1 MKNCEYKILKHIIM
15 SSKTLTLKMKRAIS
29 ELRSGGKIVIS
40 DNTFGTSVLLMSAE
54 LIEKESVDKLSDLAL
69 SRPNIILS
77 NNRCNAIG
85 IEVSNQPCS
94 ILIETN
100 WTMNDILSL
109 CMPLTGH
116 KIPNINGVISENNTS
131 IISYCLL
138 ILRQSRL
145 LPAGLMSIISN
156 VAPEN
161 INQWTFQNN
170 FIHVD
175 VNDIKSYEQRS
186 AESLVMAVRAK
197 VPIAETENCE
207 VIIFRPQD
215 GGDEHFCL
223 VFGKTREIDNEFK
236 NETLVRVHS
245 QCITGDIL
253 DSLKCDCGQQL
264 KQSIKIMAKADEG
277 VLIYLAQEGRDI
289 GLLNKLRAYS
299 LQEIGMDTVEANQD
313 LGFNDDER
321 LYYPAKQMLSQLKV
335 NKVKLITNNPKK
347 VEHLKKLG
355 VNVTKRIP
363 IKINPNK
370 YNENYLSTKSK
381 KSGHIL

>member
-1 MKNCEYKILKHIIM
+1 MIM
-15 SSKTLTLKMKRAIS
+15 NNTTLTLKIKRAIS
-29 ELRSGGKIVIS
+29 ELRSGGKVVIS
-40 DNTFGTSVLLMSAE
+40 DYSLGTSILLMSAE
-54 LIEKESVDKLSDLAL
+54 LIDKMSVTKLSELAL

-77 NNRCNAIG
+77 NNRSNAVG
-85 IEVSNQPCS
+85 IKVTNQPCS
-94 ILIETN
+94 ILIEN
-100 WTMNDILSL
+100 DWTMNDILSL

-116 KIPNINGVISENNTS
+116 KIPTINGVILENNES

-138 ILRQSRL
+138 ILRQSKL

-161 INQWTFQNN
+161 INQWAFKND

-175 VNDIKSYEQRS
+175 VNDIKSYEQKS

-223 VFGKTREIDNEFK
+223 VFGKTREIHNEFK
-236 NETLVRVHS
+236 SETLVRVHS

-253 DSLKCDCGQQL
+253 ESLKCDCGQQL
-264 KQSIKIMAKADEG
+264 KQSIKIMAKADQG

-299 LQEIGMDTVEANQD
+299 LQEIGKDTVEANQD

-321 LYYPAKQMLSQLKV
+321 LYYPAKQMLSQLKI

-355 VNVTKRIP
+355 INVTKRIP
-363 IKINPNK
+363 IKIIPNK
-370 YNENYLSTKSK
+370 YNENYLDTKSK

>member
-1 MKNCEYKILKHIIM
+1 MIM
-15 SSKTLTLKMKRAIS
+15 NDRTLTLKIERAIS
-29 ELRSGGKIVIS
+29 ELRRGGKIVIS
-40 DNTFGTSVLLMSAE
+40 DPNSRYSVLLVASE
-54 LIEKESVDKLSDLAL
+54 LIQKDTVQELSERAV

-85 IEVSNQPCS
+85 IKITDQSCS
-94 ILIETN
+94 ILIDKD
-100 WTMNDILSL
+100 WSLHDILSL

-116 KIPNINGVISENNTS
+116 KIPIINGVIAESNES
-131 IISYCLL
+131 IVFYCLL

-145 LPAGLMSIISN
+145 LPAGLMSSVSN

-161 INQWTFQNN
+161 INQWAFNN
-170 FIHVD
+170 NLIHI
-175 VNDIKSYEQRS
+175 NISDIKYYEQNT
-186 AESLVMAVRAK
+186 AESLVMSVKAK

-207 VIIFRPQD
+207 IIIFRPKD

-223 VFGKTREIDNEFK
+223 VFGKTRQIDTEF
-236 NETLVRVHS
+236 EHDTLVRVHS
-245 QCITGDIL
+245 QCITRDVL

-264 KQSIKIMAKADEG
+264 KQSIKIMAEANEG

-299 LQEIGMDTVEANQD
+299 LQETGMDTVEANED

-321 LYYPAKQMLSQLKV
+321 LYYPVKEMLSQLKIT
-335 NKVKLITNNPKK
+335 KVKLITNNPRK
-347 VEHLKKLG
+347 VENLTKLG
-355 VNVTKRIP
+355 INVTERIP

-370 YNENYLSTKSK
+370 YNKKYLDTKSK

>member
-1 MKNCEYKILKHIIM
+1 MIM
-15 SSKTLTLKMKRAIS
+15 NDRTLTLKIERAIS
-29 ELRSGGKIVIS
+29 ELRRGGKIVIS
-40 DNTFGTSVLLMSAE
+40 DPNSRYSVLLVASE
-54 LIEKESVDKLSDLAL
+54 LIQKNTVQELSERAL

-85 IEVSNQPCS
+85 IKITDQSCS
-94 ILIETN
+94 ILIDKD
-100 WTMNDILSL
+100 WSLHDILSL

-116 KIPNINGVISENNTS
+116 KIPIINGVIAENNES
-131 IISYCLL
+131 IVFYCLL

-145 LPAGLMSIISN
+145 LPAGLMSIVSN
-156 VAPEN
+156 IAPEN
-161 INQWTFQNN
+161 INQWAFNN
-170 FIHVD
+170 NLIHI
-175 VNDIKSYEQRS
+175 NISDIKYYEQNT
-186 AESLVMAVRAK
+186 AESLVMSVKAK

-207 VIIFRPQD
+207 IIIFRPKD

-223 VFGKTREIDNEFK
+223 VFGKTRKIDTELEHN
-236 NETLVRVHS
+236 TLVRVHS
-245 QCITGDIL
+245 QCITGDVL

-264 KQSIKIMAKADEG
+264 KQSIKIMAQANEG

-299 LQEIGMDTVEANQD
+299 LQETGMDTVEANED

-321 LYYPAKQMLSQLKV
+321 LYYPVKEMLSQLKIT
-335 NKVKLITNNPKK
+335 KVKLITNNPRK
-347 VEHLKKLG
+347 VENLTKLG
-355 VNVTKRIP
+355 INVTERIP

-370 YNENYLSTKSK
+370 YNKKYLDTKSK

>member
-1 MKNCEYKILKHIIM
+1 MIM
-15 SSKTLTLKMKRAIS
+15 NDRTLTLKIERAIS
-29 ELRSGGKIVIS
+29 ELRRGGKIVIS
-40 DNTFGTSVLLMSAE
+40 DPNSRYSVLLVASE
-54 LIEKESVDKLSDLAL
+54 LIQKNTVQELSERAL

-85 IEVSNQPCS
+85 IKITEKSCS
-94 ILIETN
+94 ILIDKS
-100 WTMNDILSL
+100 WSLQDILSL

-116 KIPNINGVISENNTS
+116 KLPIINGVITESNES
-131 IISYCLL
+131 IVFYCLL

-161 INQWTFQNN
+161 INQWAFNN
-170 FIHVD
+170 NLIHI
-175 VNDIKSYEQRS
+175 NISDIKYYEQNT
-186 AESLVMAVRAK
+186 AESLVMSVKAK

-207 VIIFRPQD
+207 IIIFRPKD

-223 VFGKTREIDNEFK
+223 VFGKTRKIDTELEHN
-236 NETLVRVHS
+236 TLVRVHS
-245 QCITGDIL
+245 QCITGDVL

-264 KQSIKIMAKADEG
+264 KQSIKIMAQANEG

-299 LQEIGMDTVEANQD
+299 LQETGMDTVEANED

-321 LYYPAKQMLSQLKV
+321 LYYPVKEMLSQLKIT
-335 NKVKLITNNPKK
+335 KVKLITNNPRK
-347 VEHLKKLG
+347 VENLTKLG
-355 VNVTKRIP
+355 INVTERIP

-370 YNENYLSTKSK
+370 YNKKYLDTKSK